1 VLADATFHEQLQQFS
16 FWPDALSLIHE
27 VYFLLND

>member
-1 VLADATFHEQLQQFS
+1 VVMPNQQFS